1 MINRHYTE
9 TNIGKLKAYMDR
21 LDFGIDIDEDDRR
34 GYLAIRRCPL
44 DDNRAIKVAARLFD
58 GRLARVIV
66 TDPSVGERPV
76 IRLDLTDAD
85 DQPIAVVRERTER
98 AARRLHDLLSG
109 RRLRI
114 VNEAEPDVDDRPLR
128 QAVMSFVALGS
139 VGSNRGA
146 AR

>member
-1 MINRHYTE
+1 
-9 TNIGKLKAYMDR
+9 
-21 LDFGIDIDEDDRR
+21 
-34 GYLAIRRCPL
+34 
-44 DDNRAIKVAARLFD
+44 VAARLFD
-58 GRLARVIV
+58 GRLTRVIV

-98 AARRLHDLLSG
+98 AARRLHGLLSG

-114 VNEAEPDVDDRPLR
+114 INEAEPEADDRLLR

-139 VGSNRGA
+139 VARRGDH